1 MEDPHERGIPSK
13 HDSSSRIGLVPAFC
27 THRPSLVPTEEN
39 RELDGLLGVNWVE
52 IYRTASFVG
61 TRSRNK
67 VFVGEPAEGSF
78 KNMYRK
84 ILQPNFAMDHL
95 AIVTM
100 KNVASCEK

>member
-13 HDSSSRIGLVPAFC
+13 HDSSSRTGLVPAFC
-27 THRPSLVPTEEN
+27 THRPSLVPTEGHN
-39 RELDGLLGVNWVE
+39 ELDGLLGFILAE
-52 IYRTASFVG
+52 IYQILSFVG

>member
-39 RELDGLLGVNWVE
+39 RELDGLLVMPAE
-52 IYRTASFVG
+52 IYRTVSFVG

-78 KNMYRK
+78 EIVLCDGSLGYCVDEERSKLRK
-84 ILQPNFAMDHL
+84 VL
-95 AIVTM
+95 
-100 KNVASCEK
+100 

>member
-27 THRPSLVPTEEN
+27 THRPSLVPTEES
-39 RELDGLLGVNWVE
+39 RELDGLLGICWVE
-52 IYRTASFVG
+52 IYRTVIFVG

-78 KNMYRK
+78 KNVRK
-84 ILQPNFAMDHL
+84 DINKLCDGSLGYCDDEERSKLRKVM
-95 AIVTM
+95 
-100 KNVASCEK
+100 